1 MRKIIPCF
9 EISTWC
15 NIPPLNNAISQADV
29 MFIKLPLYVFENITI
44 RDKILKTNRVD
55 GVGVTNLKIR
65 HRVVDKVIT

>member
-1 MRKIIPCF
+1 
-9 EISTWC
+9 
-15 NIPPLNNAISQADV
+15 

-65 HRVVDKVIT
+65 QRVVDKVIT